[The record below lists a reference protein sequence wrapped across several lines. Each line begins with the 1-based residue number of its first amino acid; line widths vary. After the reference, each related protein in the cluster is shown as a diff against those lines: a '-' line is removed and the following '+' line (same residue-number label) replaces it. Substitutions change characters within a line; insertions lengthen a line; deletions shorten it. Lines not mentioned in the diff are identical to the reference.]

1 MALPHQKMSLN
12 NFIMLVYGFRF
23 KLTDFVM
30 MKFGAEQYLN
40 KYLGVSAP
48 G

>member
-1 MALPHQKMSLN
+1 MSLN
-12 NFIMLVYGFRF
+12 NFVMFCYGKKFN
-23 KLTDFVM
+23 LTDFVM